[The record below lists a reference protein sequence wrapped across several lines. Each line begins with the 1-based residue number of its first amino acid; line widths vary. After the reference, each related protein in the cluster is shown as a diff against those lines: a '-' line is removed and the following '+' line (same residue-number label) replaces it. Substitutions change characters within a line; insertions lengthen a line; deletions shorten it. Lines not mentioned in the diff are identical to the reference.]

1 MGCDQVMRAEPLSVV
16 LVSSYEQTGELGL
29 ALCSLPCED
38 TARILKQVPL
48 LTTSKIF
55 PAQKL
60 CLGVGVGENWVPILM
75 VVRAPNGIVGNI
87 WAGI

>member
-1 MGCDQVMRAEPLSVV
+1 MV
-16 LVSSYEQTGELGL
+16 LVMLLGMN
-29 ALCSLPCED
+29 
-38 TARILKQVPL
+38 IPL
-48 LTTSKIF
+48 LRTSKIF